1 MEATIE
7 DFVRQAYEAGC
18 PRDQLERFLRAGV
31 VLQPKQ
37 LVASAM
43 ARQMDQAGGPTE
55 MGYGGARG
63 GGKSHWMLAQM
74 AVDDCQRYDG
84 LKCLLLRKVGKAVKE
99 AFEDLRPRL
108 LGRVAHEWVPT
119 RNTLLFPNGSRIL
132 LGNFR
137 DEGDID
143 KYLGLEYDVI
153 GVEEATTLS
162 WRKFQAIQ
170 SVNRTSKPGWRP
182 RLYTTTNPGGV
193 GHAWYK
199 NRFVRPARSGQETET
214 VFIQATV
221 DDNNFVNP
229 EYRNKLNQLTGWLL
243 RAWRY
248 GDWDIAAGQ
257 FFTTF
262 RSDVHV
268 LEPLWRRVPAGWRVW
283 MAMDYGFVHYTV
295 IHLLTQSDEG
305 VVYHLDE
312 HAAQRWQVSQHA
324 DAAKS
329 MLARWGVSPDRLWAF
344 VAGADVFAKKD
355 DGPTVAKKYRGQ
367 GLKLK
372 PANMDR
378 LNGWSEMLARLGD
391 VEAGIAPRWFIF
403 KTCARL
409 IETLPMLEHDPNR
422 PEDVLKVDVDDDGIG
437 GDDAGDCA
445 RYGVMAAW
453 RPKMTSSQVDWYGK
467 ATQGAAAPGPA
478 RSDEEIESMLSEYGD
493 E

>member
-7 DFVRQAYEAGC
+7 RFVRDAHAAGC
-18 PRDQLERFLRAGV
+18 PRDQIERFLRAGV

-37 LVASAM
+37 LLASAT
-43 ARQMDQAGGPTE
+43 ARQMDISGGPVE
-55 MGYGGARG
+55 LGYGGARG

-74 AVDDCQRYDG
+74 AVDDCQRYAG
-84 LKCLLLRKVGKAVKE
+84 LKCLLLRKVGKSVKE

-119 RNTLLFPNGSRIL
+119 RNTLIFPNSSRIL

-162 WRKFQAIQ
+162 WRKYQAIQ

-182 RLYTTTNPGGV
+182 RIYTTTNPGGV

-199 NRFVRPARSGQETET
+199 NRFVKPARTQIEAETR
-214 VFIQATV
+214 FIQATV
-221 DDNNFVNP
+221 DDNSFVNP
-229 EYRNKLNQLTGWLL
+229 EYKGKLDQLTGWLL

-262 RSDVHV
+262 RNDVHV
-268 LEPLWRRVPAGWRVW
+268 REPFKIPSAWRVW
-283 MAMDYGFVHYTV
+283 CAMDYGFVHYTV
-295 IHLLTQSDEG
+295 VHLLAQDDDG
-305 VVYHLDE
+305 NLYHVDE
-312 HAAQRWQVSQHA
+312 HAARRWQVAQHVEA
-324 DAAKS
+324 IKA
-329 MLARWGVSPDRLWAF
+329 MLARWDVTLERLWTF
-344 VAGADVFAKKD
+344 VAGADVFARKD
-355 DGPTVAKKYRGQ
+355 DGPTIAEKYKKLGIR
-367 GLKLK
+367 LKT
-372 PANMDR
+372 ANTDR
-378 LNGWSEMLARLGD
+378 INGWAEMLARLGD
-391 VEAGIAPRWFIF
+391 VEAKIEPRWFIF
-403 KTCARL
+403 NTCERL

-437 GDDAGDCA
+437 GDDAADCA

-453 RPKMTSSQVDWYGK
+453 RPKMSSAQVDWYGRPQT
-467 ATQGAAAPGPA
+467 AGRGPQPA
-478 RSDEEIESMLSEYGD
+478 RADDEIERILSEYG